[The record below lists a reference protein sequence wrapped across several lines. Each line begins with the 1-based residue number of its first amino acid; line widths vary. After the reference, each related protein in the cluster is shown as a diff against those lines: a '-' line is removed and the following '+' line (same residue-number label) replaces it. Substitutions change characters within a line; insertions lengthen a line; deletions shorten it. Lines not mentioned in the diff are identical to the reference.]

1 MTCELINPRTDGP
14 RVMKQLYDALKN
26 KPCECQRE
34 WTSAGY
40 MVVKECAGHIAM
52 NAYEALTMV
61 SA

>member
-1 MTCELINPRTDGP
+1 
-14 RVMKQLYDALKN
+14 MKQLYDALKN